1 MKTPLPPLNT
11 WQRLLLVLLAL
22 AMIAGVELL
31 LRNEQA
37 RLSALSQQQQL
48 AAADQVRTRLEKEL
62 NIPLYLTASLASY
75 LMAKSGQL
83 ETQELDILLAGLV
96 RQSSYIR
103 NIGIAP
109 GNRILHV
116 YPLAGNEQAINLYYP
131 DLPLQWPAIAS
142 MISSRRALLS
152 GPLDLVQGGRGFI
165 YRYPLYLED
174 DSYWGIISTVIDLAP
189 IWQLL
194 TNSAK
199 ELGIEVALRGLTAEG
214 EVTPAFFGEQQLFNP
229 RSLQLNVAIRGAE
242 WQMAVKEA
250 PVTGSRL
257 TLLRLGLYATAL
269 CILYLLSRLL
279 ATVYRL
285 RHSRDALTESEQRLR
300 SIYDNV
306 LDGIITVDR
315 SGRIQTANSACSRIF
330 GYKADA
336 LLGQKWSF
344 LLANAQQVEQQ
355 IEQQV
360 QQTNPEQQQLE
371 CQGLRA
377 DGQSFELLLFHTPMP
392 QANYYKLLV
401 LRDITERKRI
411 ERLQNDFVA
420 TVSHELRT
428 PLTSINGALSLAV
441 GGALGPLSTQQQK
454 MLEIA
459 QHNCRQ
465 LHQLVNDL
473 LDFEKLS
480 SGNMPLK
487 ILPFDLLPLLQ
498 QLSQQ
503 LASSQQRQFEL
514 KADAATYPV
523 LADEARVR
531 QVCLNL
537 LSNALK
543 FAEPDTP
550 ITLQLLKHSQQ
561 VELQVDDIGK
571 GVPAA
576 FEPMLFQRFAQA
588 DSASSRAQSGTGL
601 GLAIS
606 KQLIDKMHGDIGY
619 QRLANGSR
627 FFIRLPLA
635 SS

>member
-11 WQRLLLVLLAL
+11 WQRLLLVLLTL

-75 LMAKSGQL
+75 LTAKSGQL
-83 ETQELDILLAGLV
+83 EAQELDILLAGLV

-109 GNRILHV
+109 GNRIQHV

-174 DSYWGIISTVIDLAP
+174 GSYWGIISTVIDLAP
-189 IWQLL
+189 VWQLL

-199 ELGIEVALRGLTAEG
+199 ELGIEVALRGLTTEG

-257 TLLRLGLYATAL
+257 TLLRLGLYTTAL

-279 ATVYRL
+279 AAVYRL

-330 GYKADA
+330 GYTADA
-336 LLGQKWSF
+336 LLGQKWTF
-344 LLANAQQVEQQ
+344 LLANTQQVEQQ
-355 IEQQV
+355 IEQQM
-360 QQTNPEQQQLE
+360 QQANPEQQQLE

-392 QANYYKLLV
+392 QAHYYKLLV

-411 ERLQNDFVA
+411 EQLQNDFVA

-459 QHNCRQ
+459 QNNCRQ

-514 KADAATYPV
+514 TADAKSYLV
-523 LADEARVR
+523 LGDENRVR

-550 ITLQLLKHSQQ
+550 ITLQLLTHTQQ

-606 KQLIDKMHGDIGY
+606 KQLMDKMHGDIGY

>member
-1 MKTPLPPLNT
+1 
-11 WQRLLLVLLAL
+11 
-22 AMIAGVELL
+22 
-31 LRNEQA
+31 
-37 RLSALSQQQQL
+37 
-48 AAADQVRTRLEKEL
+48 
-62 NIPLYLTASLASY
+62 
-75 LMAKSGQL
+75 
-83 ETQELDILLAGLV
+83 
-96 RQSSYIR
+96 
-103 NIGIAP
+103 
-109 GNRILHV
+109 
-116 YPLAGNEQAINLYYP
+116 
-131 DLPLQWPAIAS
+131 
-142 MISSRRALLS
+142 
-152 GPLDLVQGGRGFI
+152 
-165 YRYPLYLED
+165 
-174 DSYWGIISTVIDLAP
+174 
-189 IWQLL
+189 
-194 TNSAK
+194 
-199 ELGIEVALRGLTAEG
+199 
-214 EVTPAFFGEQQLFNP
+214 
-229 RSLQLNVAIRGAE
+229 
-242 WQMAVKEA
+242 MAVKEA

-257 TLLRLGLYATAL
+257 TLLRLGLYTTAL

-279 ATVYRL
+279 AAVYRL

-336 LLGQKWSF
+336 LLEQKWTF
-344 LLANAQQVEQQ
+344 LLGNAQQVEQQ
-355 IEQQV
+355 IEQQM
-360 QQTNPEQQQLE
+360 QQANPEQQQLE

-392 QANYYKLLV
+392 QAHYYKLLV

-411 ERLQNDFVA
+411 EQLQNDFVA

-514 KADAATYPV
+514 TADAATYPV

-550 ITLQLLKHSQQ
+550 ITLHLLTHAQQ